1 MTTGTT
7 NQDKPFIP
15 GEQIEFCESRYEVL
29 ANHGNSG
36 RVRELGVKGA
46 EISPFY
52 WSFQGEQCHRR
63 VMKLPQA

>member
-15 GEQIEFCESRYEVL
+15 GEQIEFCEDRYEVL

-36 RVRELGVKGA
+36 TVRELGANGRQ
-46 EISPFY
+46 ISPFY
-52 WSFQGEQCHRR
+52 WKFDGEPCRRR
-63 VMKLPQA
+63 VLKSM